1 MKRYLYQN
9 IENLVGMNKEQVAE
23 LKLAKEEFWSAS
35 EIAMVNN
42 LLYEN
47 KEIGNAVRDL
57 LWNGENDIPAIVDLI
72 RFINSKRAFK
82 FNWNGEIRAIGIP
95 KVEVGDTLNA
105 FSRTLLNIAITYMN
119 WKNCSDEEDKKSLW
133 DKFLNLTNSLRIDIA
148 KRFLSKNFKEK
159 YQFKMIGYSSV
170 ALPGHLGIDEV
181 ALPEHYCLKNNISI
195 GDLCIVKRDPVQNIF
210 LCLKVAKMHYAN
222 IIRVNPRTIQLVDGD
237 FDGDNIAVIP
247 FRQVI
252 MHNKFFFYENKE
264 LKIDLT
270 NKIKEELLELLP
282 SKIMKNESLTNL
294 TREYVEGFPLGEME
308 KVNITKIKDILNA
321 SKKSKKY
328 LADLPDYM
336 QSHIETVKNMIT
348 VKEGTATAGSFC
360 NWIMEVARNAG
371 LDMVTAR
378 ALSNR
383 LQRVA
388 LDSKHEGG
396 KGSYKDL
403 PWYKLATLCNQ
414 RRKFYSVDEIYG
426 VIESI
431 INEDMIELT
440 SDDEDEDIL

>member
-23 LKLAKEEFWSAS
+23 LKLAKEEFWSTG
-35 EIAMVNN
+35 EIAMINN

-47 KEIGNAVRDL
+47 KEIGNAIRDL

-82 FNWNGEIRAIGIP
+82 FNWNGEVRTIGIP
-95 KVEVGDTLNA
+95 KIEVGDTLNA
-105 FSRTLLNIAITYMN
+105 FSRILLNIAITYVS
-119 WKNCSDEEDKKSLW
+119 WKSCNNEEDKKSLW
-133 DKFLNLTNSLRIDIA
+133 EKFLNLTNSLRIDIA

-170 ALPGHLGIDEV
+170 ALPGHLRIDEV
-181 ALPEHYCLKNNISI
+181 ALPEHYCIKNNINI

-210 LCLKVAKMHYAN
+210 LALRVAKMHYAN
-222 IIRVNPRTIQLVDGD
+222 IIRVNPRTIQLIDGD
-237 FDGDNIAVIP
+237 FDGDNIACIP
-247 FRQVI
+247 LKSVVR
-252 MHNKFFFYENKE
+252 HNKKFFYNGEIFNEE
-264 LKIDLT
+264 LY
-270 NKIKEELLELLP
+270 NQIKEEVNQLLP
-282 SKIMKNESLTNL
+282 SKIMANESLNNL
-294 TREYVEGFPLGEME
+294 TREYVDGFIDVE
-308 KVNITKIKDILNA
+308 KVEITKIKDILNA

-328 LADLPDYM
+328 LSDLPDYM

-360 NWIMEVARNAG
+360 NWIMECSRNAG

-403 PWYKLATLCNQ
+403 PWYKLATLNNQ
-414 RRKFYSVDEIYG
+414 RRKFYSIDEIYNL
-426 VIESI
+426 IESI
-431 INEDMIELT
+431 INEDNIELS
-440 SDDEDEDIL
+440 SDDEEYIF

>member
-23 LKLAKEEFWSAS
+23 LKLAKEEFWSTG
-35 EIAMVNN
+35 EIAMINN

-47 KEIGNAVRDL
+47 KEIGNAIRDL

-82 FNWNGEIRAIGIP
+82 FNWNGEVRTIGIP
-95 KVEVGDTLNA
+95 KIEVGDTLNA
-105 FSRTLLNIAITYMN
+105 FSRILLNIAITYVS
-119 WKNCSDEEDKKSLW
+119 WKSCNNEEDKKSLW
-133 DKFLNLTNSLRIDIA
+133 EKFLNLTNSLRIDIA

-181 ALPEHYCLKNNISI
+181 ALPEHYCIKNNINI

-210 LCLKVAKMHYAN
+210 LALRVAKMHYAN
-222 IIRVNPRTIQLVDGD
+222 IIRVNPRTIQLIDGD
-237 FDGDNIAVIP
+237 FDGDNIACIP
-247 FRQVI
+247 LKSVVR
-252 MHNKFFFYENKE
+252 HNKKFFYNGEIFNEE
-264 LKIDLT
+264 LY
-270 NKIKEELLELLP
+270 NQIKEEVNQLLP
-282 SKIMKNESLTNL
+282 SKIMANESLNNL
-294 TREYVEGFPLGEME
+294 TREYVDGFIDVE
-308 KVNITKIKDILNA
+308 KVEITKIKDILNA

-328 LADLPDYM
+328 LSDLPDYM

-360 NWIMEVARNAG
+360 NWIMECSRNAG

-403 PWYKLATLCNQ
+403 PWYKLATLNNQ
-414 RRKFYSVDEIYG
+414 RRKFYSIDEIYNL
-426 VIESI
+426 IESI
-431 INEDMIELT
+431 INEDNIELS
-440 SDDEDEDIL
+440 SDDEEYIF